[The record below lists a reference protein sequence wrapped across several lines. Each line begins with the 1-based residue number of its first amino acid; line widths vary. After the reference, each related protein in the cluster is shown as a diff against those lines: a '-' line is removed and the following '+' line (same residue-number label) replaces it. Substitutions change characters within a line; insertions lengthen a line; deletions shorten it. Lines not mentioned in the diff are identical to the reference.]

1 MDDKTIYGLV
11 SIAVTLIG
19 IAPYIWGM
27 LKGKT
32 KPHIFSWFLWAFTG
46 WVVVAAQIWDNAGPG
61 LWGMLTASIVCTLVF
76 LMSFKIGEKHI
87 TKSDWV
93 MLSTALLAIP
103 AWFITSHP
111 LLSVI
116 IVTGVDLIAYGPT
129 IRKSWKKPHEEV
141 AFMYVAAG
149 TWQGFSLLAMENY
162 TLVTSLS
169 TASLLAMNCFF
180 VPYLFFRRRVSK
192 DETKMGNLP

>member
-1 MDDKTIYGLV
+1 MSFDAKTVYGL
-11 SIAVTLIG
+11 IAIVVTLVG
-19 IAPYIWGM
+19 IAPYIVGM
-27 LKGKT
+27 LKGHT

-46 WVVVAAQIWDNAGPG
+46 WVVTAAQIWDSAGPG

-76 LMSFKIGEKHI
+76 FMSLKDGKKDI
-87 TKSDWV
+87 TRSDWV

-103 AWFITSHP
+103 AWVVTSHP

-116 IVTGVDLIAYGPT
+116 IVTGIDLIAYGPT
-129 IRKSWKKPHEEV
+129 IRKSWKKPGEEV

-149 TWQGFSLLAMENY
+149 TWQAFSLLAMENY
-162 TLVTSLS
+162 TLVTCLS

-180 VPYLFFRRRVSK
+180 VPYLLVRRAAVK
-192 DETKMGNLP
+192 NA